1 MVGNSNTYRN
11 DRQRTG
17 VSIKELCIRE
27 KIMHAKKIIVIIA
40 PPILIAVMYPI
51 FQLFA
56 GIFSENWRTGW
67 FLGLVIYWLLWGAAF
82 PMWAIG
88 KEKLLVMVRPR
99 RPDIKI
105 VLLVAFPLLM
115 AALYRFIP
123 GMEYKKESV
132 LTILLL
138 FSTAFGNGFFE
149 EVLWRGVYMQL
160 FPENY
165 FFRIIW
171 PSTWFALWHY
181 VPGSVSPSGNVIG
194 LIIGAGFLGF
204 YSSYLAKWT
213 NTIWWSIVAH
223 TFGGII
229 MVC

>member
-1 MVGNSNTYRN
+1 MR
-11 DRQRTG
+11 
-17 VSIKELCIRE
+17 
-27 KIMHAKKIIVIIA
+27 AKQKIVIIA
-40 PPILIAVMYPI
+40 PLILIAVMHPI
-51 FQLFA
+51 FHVLGGQFT
-56 GIFSENWRTGW
+56 ENWRMGW
-67 FLGLVIYWLLWGAAF
+67 FFGLVSYWLLCGTAF
-82 PMWAIG
+82 PLWLIG
-88 KEKLLVMVRPR
+88 KENILMLIRPHK
-99 RPDIKI
+99 PNTKI
-105 VLLVAFPLLM
+105 ALLVAFPLLM

-223 TFGGII
+223 TLGGII